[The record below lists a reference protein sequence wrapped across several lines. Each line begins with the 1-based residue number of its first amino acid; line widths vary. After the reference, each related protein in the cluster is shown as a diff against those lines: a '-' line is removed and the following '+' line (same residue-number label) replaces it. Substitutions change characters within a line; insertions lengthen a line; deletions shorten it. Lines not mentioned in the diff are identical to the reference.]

1 MLLNTIGAFN
11 GTQSFDSGG
20 LLRPGWTAAYNGTG
34 RPEAVVPVGAAPA
47 GGGSVTEVHHHRTIN
62 ISGHTAWS
70 LRDLQRELKSI
81 DGDRDYRAGRT

>member
-1 MLLNTIGAFN
+1 
-11 GTQSFDSGG
+11 
-20 LLRPGWTAAYNGTG
+20 
-34 RPEAVVPVGAAPA
+34 
-47 GGGSVTEVHHHRTIN
+47 VTETHYHDNRVIK